1 MSKSKSL
8 PGVPGKQYTRE
19 VVSIPFID
27 HTSMEIGMGAIV
39 FRLICAMAVGIMI
52 GTEREKAHRPAGM
65 RTHMLVALGSCV
77 VMVTS
82 QLLFN
87 QYHALGSNADP
98 ARLSAQVIAGVGFLG
113 AGTIIRDGSSVK
125 GLTTAASIWTVAC
138 LGITIGA
145 GYEMVGLVGAGFTL
159 LTLIF
164 FEWVQKSVL
173 HCKYG
178 SFIYSVS
185 SSDVTKSLDSIYGY
199 AEKYHANIKSIK
211 TYTKENGQQG
221 ITFQATYSGKY
232 TDKRIQ
238 NFLTDVS
245 MDEYSISVKTR
256 QSDAS

>member
-1 MSKSKSL
+1 MVAIYLVDQMSIELSL
-8 PGVPGKQYTRE
+8 GTV
-19 VVSIPFID
+19 
-27 HTSMEIGMGAIV
+27 V

-65 RTHMLVALGSCV
+65 RTHMLVALGSCI

-138 LGITIGA
+138 LGIAVGA
-145 GYEMVGLVGAGFTL
+145 GYELVGLVGAFFTL
-159 LTLIF
+159 LILIF
-164 FEWVQKSVL
+164 FEWIQKSVL
-173 HCKYG
+173 HCKFG
-178 SFIYSVS
+178 SYTYSLS
-185 SSDVTKSLDSIYGY
+185 TDDAIRSLDSIYTY
-199 AEKYHANIKSIK
+199 AEKYNANIKTIK
-211 TYTKENGQQG
+211 TYEKETGVQG
-221 ITFQATYSGKY
+221 ITFQATFSGKY

-238 NFLTDVS
+238 NFMADIT
-245 MDEYSISVKTR
+245 MDEHSITVKAR
-256 QSDAS
+256 QSEIS